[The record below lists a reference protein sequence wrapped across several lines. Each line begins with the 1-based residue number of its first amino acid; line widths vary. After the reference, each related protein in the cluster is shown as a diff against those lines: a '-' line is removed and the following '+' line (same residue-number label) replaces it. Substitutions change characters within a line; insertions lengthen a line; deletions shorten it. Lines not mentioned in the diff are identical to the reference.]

1 MSEREFCQLLENAR
15 SGSQTAISELVAK
28 FTPTIFRAIRRAM
41 VRSSRRSVDSED
53 IAQSV
58 WRTFF
63 SERQNLTIDTSAQL
77 HALLK
82 RIATYKTID
91 LGRRHIVRQRYL
103 GNLAQGRRTTDLSA
117 IPEGQNASPLKELIA
132 KESLEQLI
140 ATVPPR
146 FAEVIQKRAEGA
158 TLSEISVELGIPLR
172 SLHRIL
178 KNAREKVNNDK

>member
-63 SERQNLTIDTSAQL
+63 TERQNLTIDTSAQL

-82 RIATYKTID
+82 RNATYKTND
-91 LGRRHIVRQRYL
+91 LGRRHIVR
-103 GNLAQGRRTTDLSA
+103 
-117 IPEGQNASPLKELIA
+117 
-132 KESLEQLI
+132 
-140 ATVPPR
+140 
-146 FAEVIQKRAEGA
+146 
-158 TLSEISVELGIPLR
+158 
-172 SLHRIL
+172 
-178 KNAREKVNNDK
+178 